1 MHAGSIVNTVS
12 FKSASQSPQTVVKTY
27 LIFWGF
33 DDYGSLYRGLEC
45 NECSGFSVQC
55 SGGMELPI
63 SSENSL
69 IDSRI
74 IALSEL

>member
-45 NECSGFSVQC
+45 NECSGFSVQEGLNYQ
-55 SGGMELPI
+55 SRPKI
-63 SSENSL
+63 RSSTL
-69 IDSRI
+69 V
-74 IALSEL
+74 